1 MDDFNIGEFYILTA
15 ARREAQGFYL
25 RGEDPFNQI
34 LLPNA
39 YVPEGFKEGDDLEV
53 FIYLD
58 NEERLIATTLKPK
71 IRLNDF
77 GCLRVEQVNR
87 MGAFMDMGLVKQLLV
102 PYKEQ
107 AVPMEEGRS
116 YVVYMYLDE
125 KTKRLVGTSKFNRYL
140 SNDDLTIEKG
150 EEVEL
155 LVLHSSHLGTNVV
168 INNIH
173 KGLIFKSDVNQ
184 NLSLGQKLKGYIKTI
199 REDGKIDVML
209 QREGIASFEPNAQK
223 VLDILTRSEG
233 FLDLHDKS
241 DPKEISKRLLMSKKS
256 FKRAIGNLYR
266 DQKIIIEKDGI
277 RLAKQ
282 S

>member
-1 MDDFNIGEFYILTA
+1 MDDFKIGEFNRLIA
-15 ARREAQGFYL
+15 ARQEPQGFYL
-25 RGEDPFNQI
+25 RGDDPFKQV

-39 YVPEGFKEGDDLEV
+39 YVPEGFKEGDEIEV

-58 NEERLIATTLKPK
+58 NEERLTATTLIPHIK
-71 IRLNDF
+71 LNDF
-77 GCLRVEQVNR
+77 GCLMVEQVNR

-125 KTKRLVGTSKFNRYL
+125 KTRRLVGTSKFNRYL
-140 SNDDLTIEKG
+140 SNDDLTVEKG
-150 EEVEL
+150 DEVDL

-168 INNIH
+168 INKKH

-184 NLSLGQKLKGYIKTI
+184 PLKLGQELKGFIKSI
-199 REDGKIDVML
+199 REDNKVDVIL
-209 QREGIASFEPNAQK
+209 QVEGVASFEPNSQK
-223 VLDILTRSEG
+223 VLEILKRGNG

-241 DPKEISKRLLMSKKS
+241 DPEDISKRLLMSKKS

-266 DQKIIIEKDGI
+266 DKVITIEQNGI
-277 RLAKQ
+277 RLVEKT
-282 S
+282 